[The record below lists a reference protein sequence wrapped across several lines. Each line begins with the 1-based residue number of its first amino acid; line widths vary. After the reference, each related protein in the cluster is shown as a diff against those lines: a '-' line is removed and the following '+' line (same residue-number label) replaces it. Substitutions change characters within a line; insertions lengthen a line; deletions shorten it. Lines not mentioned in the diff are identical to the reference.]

1 MKFLR
6 VHLLAYA
13 YSKPVCATAK
23 WGVFLTRCAA
33 NMNLFIWLGS
43 LPPRDTVFTHY
54 NESASPL
61 NFSPVRKL
69 NEHGIERTFALTAG
83 GFTGVSPSANETA
96 AGLVYLKVAGR

>member
-23 WGVFLTRCAA
+23 WGVLLTCRVVRA
-33 NMNLFIWLGS
+33 NPLIGLGS

-54 NESASPL
+54 NESASPF